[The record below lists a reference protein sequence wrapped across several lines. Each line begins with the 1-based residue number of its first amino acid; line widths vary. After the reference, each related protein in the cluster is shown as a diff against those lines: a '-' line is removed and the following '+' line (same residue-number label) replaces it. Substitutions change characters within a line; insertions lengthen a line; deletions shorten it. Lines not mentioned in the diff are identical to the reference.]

1 MGSFRQVDFF
11 VCGFTF
17 SLFFSKSIS
26 CWVMFVDGPGVLV
39 NGYVL
44 EV

>member
-1 MGSFRQVDFF
+1 MKQVDFWLD
-11 VCGFTF
+11 GFSF
-17 SLFFSKSIS
+17 SLFFSKSVS
-26 CWVMFVDGPGVLV
+26 CWVMFVDGPGVLL